1 MTEPAPSKPISG
13 PSSGPPTGHLP
24 VEVFYERSFLM
35 DLRMLKV
42 DVADR
47 IRAFVFSDY
56 FQTTP
61 MQFLPEFRAL
71 ESSKIFYRFTLENH
85 LLSMEVT
92 GHIIKFIRVLPKPP
106 V

>member
-1 MTEPAPSKPISG
+1 MTNAPSQKPV
-13 PSSGPPTGHLP
+13 SSGPISASLP

-35 DLRMLKV
+35 DLRLLKV
-42 DVADR
+42 EVADR
-47 IRAFVFSDY
+47 IRTFVFSDY

-85 LLSMEVT
+85 LISIEVT
-92 GHIIKFIRVLPKPP
+92 GHIIKFVRVLPKPP